1 MWWAMALGLIGILN
15 SPPMYVV
22 STYCAYWH
30 LVDPCLCDQTII
42 MKMHSYI
49 ATNGYMQYVSQ
60 RSAEIMTQLC
70 DATVRVG
77 GWEKV
82 IYEAKQ
88 RRKDLERC

>member
-1 MWWAMALGLIGILN
+1 MALGLIGILN